1 MPTALTIAGS
11 DSSGGAGIQADLTTF
26 AAYGVYGVCAVTAVT
41 AQNGVDVTSVHHV
54 PADVVLAQIAAVVGR
69 LGVSAAKT
77 GMLANRSILEVVATC
92 IDELDV
98 PSIVVDPVI
107 VSTSGRRLLD
117 ADAVEA
123 LRTTLLPRARCLTPN
138 RMEAELIARCTIES
152 VADARD
158 AARRIVDLG
167 AGAVVVTGGH
177 LPTEEVIDILFDGH
191 DLIEF
196 AGPRLGGT
204 HTHGTGCTF
213 SAAITAALAQNR
225 PLASAVEAAKSY
237 VGDAIRHGMTV
248 GARTGVLRHFPN
260 GMSNG
265 CS

>member
-1 MPTALTIAGS
+1 MATALTIAGS
-11 DSSGGAGIQADLTTF
+11 DSSGGAGIQADLKTF
-26 AAYGVYGVCAVTAVT
+26 AAYGVHGVCAVTAVT
-41 AQNGVDVTSVHHV
+41 AQNDVDVTSVHDV
-54 PADVVLAQIAAVVGR
+54 PADVVGTQIATVVGR
-69 LGVSAAKT
+69 FGVSATKT
-77 GMLANRSILEVVATC
+77 GMLANRSIVEVVAAC

-107 VSTSGRRLLD
+107 VSTSGRRLLN
-117 ADAVEA
+117 ADAVET

-152 VADARD
+152 VADAHD

-177 LPTEEVIDILFDGH
+177 LPTEEVIDILYDGH
-191 DLIEF
+191 DVIEF
-196 AGPRLGGT
+196 AGPRLDGT
-204 HTHGTGCTF
+204 NTHGTGCTF

-225 PLASAVEAAKSY
+225 SLASAVEAAKSY
-237 VGDAIRHGMTV
+237 VCDAIRHGMTV
-248 GARTGVLRHFPN
+248 GAGTGILGHFPN

-265 CS
+265 R